1 MLQAA
6 TAPAWLPS
14 SLPCSQIEGVPL
26 LAWPQHKGE
35 IRSDSLPGSPDMG
48 GSGKAAMKQGP
59 QLPGLRPRRL
69 RLCSRLLRS
78 TGQPFRPSSGP
89 ALPQLPA
96 FCGCSGHPRSF
107 HAGWGGS
114 TRGPPGQ
121 DVSVLFSCSL
131 RNEES
136 ALPKVPG
143 PFISL

>member
-1 MLQAA
+1 MLYSA
-6 TAPAWLPS
+6 TALAWLPS

-59 QLPGLRPRRL
+59 QLPGLCP
-69 RLCSRLLRS
+69 RLCSPLLRS

-107 HAGWGGS
+107 HAGWKHAGCPS
-114 TRGPPGQ
+114 Q
-121 DVSVLFSCSL
+121 DVSVFFSCSL
-131 RNEES
+131 RNKES
-136 ALPKVPG
+136 ALPKVPE
-143 PFISL
+143 PFISW